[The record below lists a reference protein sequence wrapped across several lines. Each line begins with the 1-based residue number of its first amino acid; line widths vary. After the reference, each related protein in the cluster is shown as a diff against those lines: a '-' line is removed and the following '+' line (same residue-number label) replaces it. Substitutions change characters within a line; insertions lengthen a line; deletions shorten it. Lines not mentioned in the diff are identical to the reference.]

1 MELGMQNPSET
12 ICPIC
17 DSDNVEISIRE
28 EREAFGLPGVTL
40 TSLQQVTCQE
50 CGEVTCSIPSHG
62 LIIREIRRRL
72 CELGR
77 PLVGPEVQFLRES
90 LRQSQAQFATLLG
103 TSNVTV
109 SRWENQHNP
118 IPLSADRFLRILT
131 IADLD
136 GSVDFNRILCFQY
149 EGASVIEV
157 DVLAVEESRFSSD
170 ANLVAEEEDWDDMVI
185 TLPGSP
191 ELQAA

>member
-1 MELGMQNPSET
+1 MELDMQNPSEA

-17 DSDNVEISIRE
+17 DSDDVEISSQE

-40 TSLQQVTCQE
+40 RSLQQVTCRE

-62 LIIREIRRRL
+62 LIVREIRRRL

-77 PLVGPEVQFLRES
+77 PLVGTEVQFLRES
-90 LRQSQAQFATLLG
+90 LRQSQAQLASLLG

-118 IPLSADRFLRILT
+118 VPLSADSFLRVLT
-131 IADLD
+131 LADLD
-136 GSVDFNRILCFQY
+136 GSVDFNKILRFQDG
-149 EGASVIEV
+149 GASVVEI
-157 DVLAVEESRFSSD
+157 DVLAVEESRFSSG
-170 ANLVAEEEDWDDMVI
+170 ANLIAEEEDWDDIVI
-185 TLPGSP
+185 TLPESP